1 MGAPHAADWPPL
13 PVLRPPRTPWLLRL
27 TRGRGAPLRRAGAYL
42 SEPITEKE
50 TTSGEDSRL
59 RYGVSSMQGW
69 RTSMEDAHAVRLRC
83 RSGLRCAR
91 CKTLPAR

>member
-1 MGAPHAADWPPL
+1 VRSRLACRPPL
-13 PVLRPPRTPWLLRL
+13 PVLRPPRTPWLVRL
-27 TRGRGAPLRRAGAYL
+27 TRGRGAPLWRAGAYL

-69 RTSMEDAHAVRLRC
+69 RTSMEDAHAVRTRC
-83 RSGLRCAR
+83 
-91 CKTLPAR
+91 PAV